1 MADEKKKKGLGFS
14 LTDFYAILVLFVC
27 YVALDVIY
35 PLVQF
40 TMGIQLSDWW
50 LAANVA
56 IALIELTCLA
66 VIKVNKIGG
75 PAKRETKEMIGVLTQ
90 VVGAMAGVSIQIPG
104 MTSGERGTPYS
115 PGGDGD
121 GEPAEDTLDGEV
133 FDYPQGDG
141 EPVDEAEEE

>member
-1 MADEKKKKGLGFS
+1 MAAKKKGLGFS
-14 LTDFYAILVLFVC
+14 LTDFYAIIVLFVC

-56 IALIELTCLA
+56 IALIELVCLA

-75 PAKRETKEMIGVLTQ
+75 PAKSETKQMIGVLTQ
-90 VVGAMAGVSIQIPG
+90 VVGAMAGVSIQMPS
-104 MTSGERGTPYS
+104 MTSGERGERPTWPAQEEDEY
-115 PGGDGD
+115 
-121 GEPAEDTLDGEV
+121 EPE
-133 FDYPQGDG
+133 PQGDG
-141 EPVDEAEEE
+141 EPEEDEE